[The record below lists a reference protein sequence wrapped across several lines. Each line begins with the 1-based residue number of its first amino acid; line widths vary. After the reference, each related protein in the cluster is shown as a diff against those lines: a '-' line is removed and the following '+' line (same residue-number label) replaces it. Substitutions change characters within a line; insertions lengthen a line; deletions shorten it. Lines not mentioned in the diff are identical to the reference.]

1 MFTVKEKWEE
11 IIQKL
16 KVEYFLSNISFDT
29 WIRPLE
35 VYDIVDDTLY
45 LSVNLK
51 ASIEHIQNK
60 YLLPL
65 KVCIAEVTGVEYDIK
80 FIPKDA
86 TNSERES
93 FLIKNNIPQKED
105 SKPKNRKMNNIS
117 EQANLNPKYT
127 FDTFVVGGNNN
138 FAHAASLAVAEQPG
152 EVYNPLFLYGGV
164 GLGKTHLMHSV
175 AHYILDK
182 DPTKKVLYVTSETF
196 TNELIDAIRIGKT
209 GNELAMTSFRDK
221 YRNNDVLLIDDVQ
234 FIIGKE
240 STQEEFFHTFNH
252 LHNAGKQIIIS
263 SDKPPKDMETLEAR
277 LKTRFEWGLIADIS
291 APDYETR
298 MAILYKKIETDQL
311 ERYNIPNEVIQ
322 YIATNIKTNIRELE
336 GSLNKLIAL
345 YRINN
350 NQKEMDI
357 KLAAEA
363 LKDMI
368 SPSQN
373 REVTPELIIDVV
385 SEHFNIPISDLK
397 SSKRN
402 AEIANARQIAMYL
415 CRKMTDTPLKTIGL
429 LLGGRDHSTVN
440 HGVDKVAN
448 DVENNETLR
457 NTLDIIKKKINPV

>member
-35 VYDIVDDTLY
+35 VYDIVEDTLY

-65 KVCIAEVTGVEYDIK
+65 KVCIAEVTGIEYDIK

-86 TNSERES
+86 TNSEIES

-105 SKPKNRKMNNIS
+105 SKPKTRKMNNIS

-457 NTLDIIKKKINPV
+457 NTVDIIKKKINPI

>member
-1 MFTVKEKWEE
+1 MDTVKEKWEE

-45 LSVNLK
+45 LSVNFK

-65 KVCIAEVTGVEYDIK
+65 KVCVAEVTGVEYDIK
-80 FIPKDA
+80 FIPKDVPE
-86 TNSERES
+86 SELEIYNPNKVMES
-93 FLIKNNIPQKED
+93 NIDTSHKNNKLNTIV
-105 SKPKNRKMNNIS
+105 

-138 FAHAASLAVAEQPG
+138 FAHAASLAVAESPG

-175 AHYILDK
+175 AHYILNK
-182 DPTKKVLYVTSETF
+182 DPSKKVLYVTSETF

-209 GNELAMTSFRDK
+209 GNELAMNSFRDK

-277 LKTRFEWGLIADIS
+277 LRTRFEWGLIADIS

-298 MAILYKKIETDQL
+298 MAILYKKIELDQL

-345 YRINN
+345 YRITN
-350 NQKEMDI
+350 NQKEIDI

-363 LKDMI
+363 LKDLI
-368 SPSQN
+368 SPDAK
-373 REVTPELIIDVV
+373 REVTPELIIDIV

-397 SSKRN
+397 SSKRS

-415 CRKMTDTPLKTIGL
+415 CRKMTDTPLKSIGL

-457 NTLDIIKKKINPV
+457 NSIDIIIKKINPI

>member
-1 MFTVKEKWEE
+1 M
-11 IIQKL
+11 
-16 KVEYFLSNISFDT
+16 
-29 WIRPLE
+29 
-35 VYDIVDDTLY
+35 
-45 LSVNLK
+45 
-51 ASIEHIQNK
+51 
-60 YLLPL
+60 
-65 KVCIAEVTGVEYDIK
+65 
-80 FIPKDA
+80 
-86 TNSERES
+86 
-93 FLIKNNIPQKED
+93 
-105 SKPKNRKMNNIS
+105 
-117 EQANLNPKYT
+117 
-127 FDTFVVGGNNN
+127 
-138 FAHAASLAVAEQPG
+138 
-152 EVYNPLFLYGGV
+152 
-164 GLGKTHLMHSV
+164 
-175 AHYILDK
+175 
-182 DPTKKVLYVTSETF
+182 
-196 TNELIDAIRIGKT
+196 
-209 GNELAMTSFRDK
+209 
-221 YRNNDVLLIDDVQ
+221 
-234 FIIGKE
+234 
-240 STQEEFFHTFNH
+240 
-252 LHNAGKQIIIS
+252 
-263 SDKPPKDMETLEAR
+263 EAR

-298 MAILYKKIETDQL
+298 MAILYKKIENDQL

>member
-1 MFTVKEKWEE
+1 MDTVKEKWEE

-45 LSVNLK
+45 LSVNFK

-65 KVCIAEVTGVEYDIK
+65 KVCVAEVTGVEYDIK
-80 FIPKDA
+80 FIPKDVPE
-86 TNSERES
+86 SELEIYNPNKVMES
-93 FLIKNNIPQKED
+93 NIDTSHKNNKLNTIV
-105 SKPKNRKMNNIS
+105 

-138 FAHAASLAVAEQPG
+138 FAHAASLAVAESPG

-175 AHYILDK
+175 AHYILSK
-182 DPTKKVLYVTSETF
+182 DPSKKVLYVTSETF

-209 GNELAMTSFRDK
+209 GNELAMNAFRDK

-277 LKTRFEWGLIADIS
+277 LRTRFEWGLIADIS

-298 MAILYKKIETDQL
+298 MAILYKKIELDQL

-345 YRINN
+345 YRITN
-350 NQKEMDI
+350 NQKEIDI

-363 LKDMI
+363 LKDLI
-368 SPSQN
+368 SPDAK
-373 REVTPELIIDVV
+373 REVTPELIIDIV

-397 SSKRN
+397 SSKRS

-415 CRKMTDTPLKTIGL
+415 CRKMTDTPLKSIGL

-457 NTLDIIKKKINPV
+457 NSIDIIIKKINPI